1 MDIRLEKS
9 WYDALKNEFERP
21 YFQILV
27 DTVKRE
33 YKGNVPIYPKGS
45 QIFRAMDMLPIH
57 KVKVVILGQD
67 PYHGEG
73 QAEGLAFSVPKGMTP
88 PPSLVNI
95 KNEIKSDLGR
105 DSIIKDGN
113 LVPWVE
119 QGVLLL
125 NTTLTVRKS
134 QAGSHANIGWET
146 FTDAIISVLNKEMEN
161 IVFMLWGSHAR
172 RKGAMIDRSKH
183 FILEA
188 PHPSPLSV
196 YKGFYG
202 CKHFSKANTYLISK
216 DNSPIRW

>member
-196 YKGFYG
+196 YRGFYG